1 MTHRITYGDFP
12 TASAVLFGLG
22 LGGLFDA
29 IVFRQMLQ
37 WHHMVSGW
45 VPPVSLESLRT
56 NTRWDGCF
64 HGVAYLFVLAG
75 IALLWRK
82 AGAREVYWSHK
93 LLAGG
98 MLIGWGAF
106 NLVEGVVDQSL
117 LGIHHFNETAP
128 LAQQPYWDLLF
139 LLWGLLMVI
148 SGRALQRLGRRR
160 QRPQRPVAVAARGGP
175 ARHP

>member
-56 NTRWDGCF
+56 NTRWDGWEELQ
-64 HGVAYLFVLAG
+64 V
-75 IALLWRK
+75 
-82 AGAREVYWSHK
+82 
-93 LLAGG
+93 
-98 MLIGWGAF
+98 
-106 NLVEGVVDQSL
+106 
-117 LGIHHFNETAP
+117 
-128 LAQQPYWDLLF
+128 
-139 LLWGLLMVI
+139 
-148 SGRALQRLGRRR
+148 GR
-160 QRPQRPVAVAARGGP
+160 V
-175 ARHP
+175 